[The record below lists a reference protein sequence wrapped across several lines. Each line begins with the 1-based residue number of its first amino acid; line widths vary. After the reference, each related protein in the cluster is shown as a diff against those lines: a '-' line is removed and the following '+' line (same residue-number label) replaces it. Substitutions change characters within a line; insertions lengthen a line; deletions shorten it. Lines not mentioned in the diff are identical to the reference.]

1 MAGITT
7 SAEGTADRE
16 SEPALPLPPSVR
28 EAGADPQSSDT
39 LPPGTPTAPRPGSFH
54 ELMTVAIPLILSS
67 GSVTMMI
74 TIDRLFLTWYS
85 EDALAASLPAGALH
99 WTIMSAFVGMINYG
113 NAFVAQYEGAGRKDR
128 VAASV
133 WQGIFLAIAAGLVFL
148 MVIPLAPVFFAA
160 AGHAPAVQRYETL
173 FLQTLACGA
182 VPMLLTMAFA
192 CFYSGRGK
200 TRIVMYVDFLL
211 AATNIAL
218 DPCLIF
224 GLGPFPR
231 LKGVAE
237 WLGVPSW
244 GVVSEWQL
252 LPTMGIV
259 GAGLSTV
266 IAYSV
271 AVIAYVVLSRRHRD
285 SIEYQFWKH
294 IGFDRELLG
303 RLLRYGLP
311 TGLQMTA
318 EVSAFTVFLVF
329 VGRLGEPELAATNL
343 AFNVNM
349 MSFVP
354 MVGLS
359 IAVMT
364 LVGKRVGEGRP
375 RLAERTVWL
384 AAGTSA
390 AYMLF
395 FAVLFVVFPQVI
407 LRPFTGG
414 NATVELAGIQHTV
427 IVLLRFTAVYT
438 FFDGMALVF
447 AYAIRGA
454 GDTRFPFYYTLVSA
468 WLIMV
473 LPTWLIVRS
482 GHGGLNACWLACSIY
497 ICLLGTVCCLR
508 FVQGKWKTMSIIGAA
523 PSVHG

>member
-16 SEPALPLPPSVR
+16 SHP
-28 EAGADPQSSDT
+28 ADPQS
-39 LPPGTPTAPRPGSFH
+39 PTAGDSHLDDSEESASSEPFSSAAPPAGSFR
-54 ELMTVAIPLILSS
+54 ELMTVAVPLVLSS
-67 GSVTMMI
+67 GSLSLMI
-74 TIDRLFLTWYS
+74 AIDRLFLTWYS
-85 EDALAASLPAGALH
+85 EDALAASLPAAALH
-99 WTIMSAFVGMINYG
+99 WTVMSAFVGMINYG

-133 WQGIFLAIAAGLVFL
+133 WQGIFLAIGAGLLFL
-148 MVIPLAPVFFAA
+148 TLFPLAPWFFAQG
-160 AGHAPAVQRYETL
+160 GHAPEVQHYETQ
-173 FLQTLACGA
+173 FFRTLSCGA
-182 VPMLLTMAFA
+182 IPMLVTMAFG

-224 GLGPFPR
+224 GVGPFPKLGDLGWWLVIPR
-231 LKGVAE
+231 L
-237 WLGVPSW
+237 
-244 GVVSEWQL
+244 
-252 LPTMGIV
+252 GIV

-266 IAYSV
+266 IAYTV
-271 AVIAYVVLSRRHRD
+271 AVIAYVVLSFRHRD
-285 SIEYQFWKH
+285 SIEYNFWKH
-294 IGFDRELLG
+294 IGLDRELLG

-311 TGLQMTA
+311 TGLQMAA
-318 EVSAFTVFLVF
+318 EISAFTVFLVL
-329 VGRLGEPELAATNL
+329 VGRLGTAEMAATNL

-349 MSFVP
+349 LSFVP
-354 MVGLS
+354 MVGLAT
-359 IAVMT
+359 AVMT

-375 RLAERTVWL
+375 QLAERTVWL
-384 AAGTSA
+384 AAGTTA

-395 FAVLFVVFPQVI
+395 FAVLFVAFPQII

-414 NATVELAGIQHTV
+414 EATAELAGIQHTV

-447 AYAIRGA
+447 AFAIRGA

-468 WLIMV
+468 WLVMV
-473 LPTWLIVRS
+473 LPTWVIIKT
-482 GHGGLNACWLACSIY
+482 GHGGLLGCWLACSAY
-497 ICLLGTVCCLR
+497 ICLLGTACFLR
-508 FVQGKWKTMSIIGAA
+508 FVHGKWKTMSIIGA
-523 PSVHG
+523 PPPVH

>member
-16 SEPALPLPPSVR
+16 SHPALPLSPTVR
-28 EAGADPQSSDT
+28 ESDGDTPAADAGAAPSPAPS
-39 LPPGTPTAPRPGSFH
+39 PATAAPGSLR
-54 ELMTVAIPLILSS
+54 ELMTVAVPLILSS
-67 GSVTMMI
+67 GSVTLMI

-85 EDALAASLPAGALH
+85 EEALAASLPAAAMH
-99 WTIMSAFVGMINYG
+99 WTVMSAFIGMINYG

-133 WQGIFLAIAAGLVFL
+133 WQGIFLAIGAGLVFL
-148 MVIPLAPVFFAA
+148 LVVPLAPFLFAQ
-160 AGHAPAVQRYETL
+160 AGHDPVVQKYETQ
-173 FLQTLACGA
+173 FLQTLSFGA
-182 VPMLLTMAFA
+182 VPMLLTMAFG

-200 TRIVMYVDFLL
+200 TRVVMYVDFLL

-231 LKGVAE
+231 L
-237 WLGVPSW
+237 
-244 GVVSEWQL
+244 
-252 LPTMGIV
+252 GIV
-259 GAGLSTV
+259 GAGLATV
-266 IAYSV
+266 TAYTV
-271 AVIAYVVLSRRHRD
+271 AVIAYIVLSFRHRD
-285 SIEYQFWKH
+285 SIEYEFWKH
-294 IGFDRELLG
+294 VGLDRELLG
-303 RLLRYGLP
+303 RLLRYGIP
-311 TGLQMTA
+311 TGLQMAA
-318 EVSAFTVFLVF
+318 ELSAFTVFLVLI
-329 VGRLGEPELAATNL
+329 GRLGEGSLAATNL

-354 MVGLS
+354 MIGLAT
-359 IAVMT
+359 AVMT

-384 AAGTSA
+384 AAGVSG

-395 FAVLFVVFPQVI
+395 FGALFVLFPKII

-414 NATVELAGIQHTV
+414 NASAELVGIEHTV
-427 IVLLRFTAVYT
+427 IVLLRFIALYT
-438 FFDGMALVF
+438 FFDGMQLVF
-447 AYAIRGA
+447 AFAIRGA

-468 WLIMV
+468 WSILV
-473 LPTWLIVRS
+473 LPTWLIVRT
-482 GHGGLNACWLACSIY
+482 GHGGLFACWTACSIY

-508 FVQGKWKTMSIIGAA
+508 FVNGKWKTMNVIGATGPPMHA
-523 PSVHG
+523 

>member
-16 SEPALPLPPSVR
+16 SGPALPLPPSVR
-28 EAGADPQSSDT
+28 EADESQSPEGLAPAAPS
-39 LPPGTPTAPRPGSFH
+39 APRPGSFR

-67 GSVTMMI
+67 GSITLMI

-128 VAASV
+128 VSAAV

-148 MVIPLAPVFFAA
+148 TVIPLAPLFFAA
-160 AGHAPAVQRYETL
+160 AGHAPAVQRYETQ
-173 FLQTLACGA
+173 FLQTLSCGA
-182 VPMLLTMAFA
+182 VPMLLTMAFG

-231 LKGVAE
+231 
-237 WLGVPSW
+237 
-244 GVVSEWQL
+244 
-252 LPTMGIV
+252 MGIV

-266 IAYSV
+266 IAYTV
-271 AVIAYVVLSRRHRD
+271 AVIAYVVLSLRHRD
-285 SIEYQFWKH
+285 SIEYEFWKRV
-294 IGFDRELLG
+294 GLDRELLG

-311 TGLQMTA
+311 TGMQMTA
-318 EVSAFTVFLVF
+318 ELSAFTVFLVL

-354 MVGLS
+354 MIGL
-359 IAVMT
+359 AMGVMT
-364 LVGKRVGEGRP
+364 LVGKRVGERRP
-375 RLAERTVWL
+375 KLAERTVWL

-395 FAVLFVVFPQVI
+395 FAMLFVVFPQVI

-468 WLIMV
+468 WLVMV

-482 GHGGLNACWLACSIY
+482 GHGGLNACWLACSTY

-508 FVQGKWKTMSIIGAA
+508 FLQGKWKTMNIIGAA
-523 PSVHG
+523 PPVHA